1 MQDGSEKSGPGR
13 INMPSA
19 TMRGFLGFIAGV
31 IAVLIFHQG
40 MVEAMHAL
48 GLVSFAPYRTTPV
61 PPFGVPVIVS
71 NCFWGG
77 LWGVLFGLVMPRFT
91 WPTWLCGLLLGVLA
105 AVVGW
110 FVVAPLKGMPIAG
123 GWIPANMLRSVVI
136 NGFWGFGVGIILPLL
151 MPRSLLARAHP

>member
-1 MQDGSEKSGPGR
+1 
-13 INMPSA
+13 MPSA
-19 TMRGFLGFIAGV
+19 TMRGFLGFIAGA

-40 MVEAMHAL
+40 MVELLHVL
-48 GLVSFAPYRTTPV
+48 GVVQFAPYRTTPV

-105 AVVGW
+105 AMVGW
-110 FVVAPLKGMPIAG
+110 FVVAPLKGIPIAG
-123 GWIPANMLRSVVI
+123 GWVPANMLRSVVI
-136 NGFWGFGVGIILPLL
+136 NGFWGLGVGIILPML
-151 MPRSLLARAHP
+151 MPRSLLARAHS